1 MAMAAMGQA
10 PFTPPFSESFE
21 EGLGGFTA
29 YDANNDGNKIK
40 ANLNFGGG
48 YNYSKGIYYVG
59 TPDSGDRKSVV

>member
-48 YNYSKGIYYVG
+48 YNYSKGIYYVIAV
-59 TPDSGDRKSVV
+59 R